1 MARLAR
7 LETRILI
14 VLTGVEGGLGTSR
27 TEDRGARANGTWVFG
42 TIIMH
47 MDGSWGSESQSQLA
61 MWLLTGM
68 NSKGIRFDRV
78 ELLLTVVV

>member
-1 MARLAR
+1 
-7 LETRILI
+7 
-14 VLTGVEGGLGTSR
+14 
-27 TEDRGARANGTWVFG
+27 
-42 TIIMH
+42 MH